1 MFFTFEILAGIVLF
15 SMMIMPAQYYV
26 ALVGV
31 AAMIGGAYWCQTD
44 ATRGG
49 ICAAAGITLV
59 IIGIIIWRRE
69 VAREAH
75 EAEQTAESIRGQM
88 NRQPPGL

>member
-1 MFFTFEILAGIVLF
+1 MFYTFGILAGIVVF

-26 ALVGV
+26 AMIGV

-44 ATRGG
+44 ATRGAVCVAGG
-49 ICAAAGITLV
+49 IVLV
-59 IIGIIIWRRE
+59 IIGFVIWRRE
-69 VAREAH
+69 VAREQR

-88 NRQPPGL
+88 NRPPPGL